1 VCACD
6 TEIKIA
12 CSRNRVRNIFDPA
25 TARGEF
31 ASSYQMA
38 RVYDEIFAGRLPG
51 KMNAWVG
58 GWLDLLHAMAAAKK
72 WNQTAAEKKRKILSC
87 VKYDS
92 RRRSLGTV
100 GGTSF
105 HILVRLSTKQSKTQ

>member
-12 CSRNRVRNIFDPA
+12 CSRNHVRNIFDPA

-38 RVYDEIFAGRLPG
+38 RVYDEIFAVRLPG

-72 WNQTAAEKKRKILSC
+72 MEPDSRSKKMYDFELRKI
-87 VKYDS
+87 
-92 RRRSLGTV
+92 
-100 GGTSF
+100 
-105 HILVRLSTKQSKTQ
+105 